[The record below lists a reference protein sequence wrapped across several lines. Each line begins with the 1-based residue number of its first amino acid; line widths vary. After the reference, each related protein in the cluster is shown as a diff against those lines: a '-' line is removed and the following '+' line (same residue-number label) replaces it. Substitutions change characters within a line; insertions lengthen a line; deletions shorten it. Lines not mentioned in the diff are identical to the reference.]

1 MTEAVIIQKPVH
13 RFAPQIRIKQLNYGN
28 QNMNKYIFYQTG
40 VIMLYISSQ
49 QSNFILF
56 LTPISAFDTLM
67 IVGEFANIA
76 ICQATV

>member
-1 MTEAVIIQKPVH
+1 
-13 RFAPQIRIKQLNYGN
+13 
-28 QNMNKYIFYQTG
+28 MNKYIFYQTG

>member
-1 MTEAVIIQKPVH
+1 
-13 RFAPQIRIKQLNYGN
+13 
-28 QNMNKYIFYQTG
+28 MNKYIFYQTG

-67 IVGEFANIA
+67 IVGEFAK
-76 ICQATV
+76 QQFSKRHFLLQPYTSLYE